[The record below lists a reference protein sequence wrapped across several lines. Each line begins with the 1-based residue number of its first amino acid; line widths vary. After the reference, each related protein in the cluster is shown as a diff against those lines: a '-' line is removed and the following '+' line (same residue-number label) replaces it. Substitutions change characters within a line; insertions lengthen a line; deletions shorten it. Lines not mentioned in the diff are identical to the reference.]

1 MTNEGRGMQDR
12 LRAFVDSHPGGWD
25 HHAWLELITD
35 LSRDGHDTSDGE
47 AIGREL
53 ERERVRAVLEGAGVK
68 GLGPKRRDALVAHFG
83 SLWALRHASADEI
96 AELPRV
102 NKELAEAILGA
113 IR

>member
-1 MTNEGRGMQDR
+1 MTSKGRGMQEW

-25 HHAWLELITD
+25 HNAWHGLLTD
-35 LSRDGHDTSDGE
+35 LSASGHDTADTE

-68 GLGPKRRDALVAHFG
+68 GLGPKRRDALVEHFG

-96 AELPRV
+96 AALPHIRRD
-102 NKELAEAILGA
+102 LAEAILQA

>member
-1 MTNEGRGMQDR
+1 MTTVRGGMQER

-25 HHAWLELITD
+25 HDAWLGLLTD
-35 LSRDGHDTSDGE
+35 LSGSGHDIDDTE
-47 AIGREL
+47 AIGRAL

-68 GLGPKRRDALVAHFG
+68 GLGPKRRDALIEHFG

-96 AELPRV
+96 AEVPRV
-102 NKELAEAILGA
+102 HRDLAEAIVEA